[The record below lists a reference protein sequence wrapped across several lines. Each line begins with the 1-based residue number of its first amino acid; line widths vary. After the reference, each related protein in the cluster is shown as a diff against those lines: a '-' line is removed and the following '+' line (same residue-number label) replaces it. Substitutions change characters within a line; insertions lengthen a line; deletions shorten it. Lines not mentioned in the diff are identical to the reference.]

1 MTDFLTLSYTS
12 TSKITALPFHL
23 PEACKGFPLRE
34 ERNHPVPA
42 IKGSTPPPPPW
53 GYALTKISILF

>member
-42 IKGSTPPPPPW
+42 IKGSTPPPW

>member
-42 IKGSTPPPPPW
+42 IKGSTPPLGVTP
-53 GYALTKISILF
+53 